1 MKRTVYCLLFFYC
14 LSCQE
19 KLSVAEE
26 ELYRPDIH
34 FTPPK
39 AWMNDPN
46 GMVYYKGVYHLF
58 YQHNPDSSV
67 WGPMHWGHATSK
79 NLIEW
84 QHEPIALFP
93 DSLGTIFSGSAV
105 VDSNN
110 TAGFAKPGE
119 TALVAIFTQHDA
131 AGEKAGRLDF
141 QTQGLAYS
149 VDDGK
154 TWIKYDH
161 NPVIKNPGIRDFR
174 DPKVIWYAPQKKW
187 VMSLAAQNKI
197 LIYSSPD
204 LKHWT
209 AESSFGENIGAHGG
223 VWECPDLFPMQYEG
237 KTVWVLIVN
246 LNPGAPNKGSGTQY
260 FVGDFDGHRFKAYN
274 DQTLWLD
281 YGPDNYAG
289 VTWSNTGDQ
298 KILIGWMSNWMYA
311 NQVPTQS
318 WRSAMTIPRELK
330 LVKLGEEWRLTSLPV
345 ASLTASGNN
354 TFNKK
359 AIKKVEKI
367 KLSGSTVITFEA
379 DATKDFTVT
388 CMNDQQEKIVIAYDP
403 GKKEFSIDRRASGQ
417 TAFHPDFAGIHTA
430 PRFHKDRSIKI
441 KIVLDKTSLE
451 LFTDD
456 GLTVMT
462 DIFFPSKAYQDC
474 WVDPKEGQIT
484 NLSFLQALPKK

>member
-1 MKRTVYCLLFFYC
+1 MKRAVYYLMLVYCF
-14 LSCQE
+14 SCQE
-19 KLSVAEE
+19 KKSMTEE

-79 NLIEW
+79 DLIEW

-93 DSLGTIFSGSAV
+93 DSIGTIFSGSAV

-119 TALVAIFTQHDA
+119 TALVAIYTQHNTEGER
-131 AGEKAGRLDF
+131 AGGLDF
-141 QTQGLAYS
+141 QTQSLAYS

-154 TWIKYDH
+154 TWIKYVE
-161 NPVIKNPGIRDFR
+161 NPVIKNPGIKDFR
-174 DPKVIWYAPQKKW
+174 DPKVIWLASQQKW

-197 LIYSSPD
+197 LFYSSKD
-204 LKHWT
+204 LKNWT
-209 AESSFGENIGAHGG
+209 AESSFGENTGAHGG
-223 VWECPDLFPMQYEG
+223 VWECPDLFPMQYDG
-237 KTVWVLIVN
+237 KTIWVLIVN

-260 FVGDFDGHRFKAYN
+260 FLGDFDGHHFKPFTN
-274 DQTLWLD
+274 QTLWLD

-311 NQVPTQS
+311 NQVPTTV

-330 LVKLGEEWRLTSLPV
+330 LMKLGEEWRLTSLPV
-345 ASLTASGNN
+345 SSLRTSAKNSFQKNEVNTIEKVKISGPMM
-354 TFNKK
+354 
-359 AIKKVEKI
+359 I
-367 KLSGSTVITFEA
+367 SFEA
-379 DATKDFTVT
+379 SATKDFSIT
-388 CMNDQQEKIVIAYDP
+388 CMNDEQEK
-403 GKKEFSIDRRASGQ
+403 
-417 TAFHPDFAGIHTA
+417 
-430 PRFHKDRSIKI
+430 
-441 KIVLDKTSLE
+441 
-451 LFTDD
+451 
-456 GLTVMT
+456 
-462 DIFFPSKAYQDC
+462 
-474 WVDPKEGQIT
+474 
-484 NLSFLQALPKK
+484 

>member
-1 MKRTVYCLLFFYC
+1 MT
-14 LSCQE
+14 
-19 KLSVAEE
+19 EE

-79 NLIEW
+79 DLIVW

-93 DSLGTIFSGSAV
+93 DSIGTIFSGSAV

-119 TALVAIFTQHDA
+119 TALVAIYTQHNPD
-131 AGEKAGRLDF
+131 GEKAGRSDF
-141 QTQGLAYS
+141 QTQSLAYS

-154 TWIKYDH
+154 TWIKYNG
-161 NPVIKNPGIRDFR
+161 NPVIKNPGIKDFR
-174 DPKVIWYAPQKKW
+174 DPKVIWLPSQQKW
-187 VMSLAAQNKI
+187 IMSLAAQNKI
-197 LIYSSPD
+197 LFYSSKD
-204 LKHWT
+204 LKNWT

-223 VWECPDLFPMQYEG
+223 VWECPDLFPMQYDD

-260 FVGDFDGHRFKAYN
+260 FIGDFDGHHFKPFT

-311 NQVPTQS
+311 NQVPTTS

-330 LVKLGEEWRLTSLPV
+330 LMKLGEEWRLASIPVSSLN
-345 ASLTASGNN
+345 ASGKNSFQKQIINN
-354 TFNKK
+354 
-359 AIKKVEKI
+359 IEKI
-367 KLSGSTVITFEA
+367 KVSGPTVISFEA
-379 DATKDFTVT
+379 NAASDFIIS
-388 CMNDQQEKIVIAYDP
+388 CLNDQQEKIKIGYDHQ
-403 GKKEFSIDRRASGQ
+403 KDIFYIDRTASGQ
-417 TAFHPDFAGIHTA
+417 TTFHPEFAGIHTA
-430 PRFHKDRSIKI
+430 PRISKDTTIKVT
-441 KIVLDKTSLE
+441 IVLDKTSVE
-451 LFTDD
+451 LFADN
-456 GLTVMT
+456 GLSVMT
-462 DIFFPSKAYQDC
+462 SIFFPKKPYQEC
-474 WVDPKEGQIT
+474 WLDPQNDQIEY
-484 NLSFLQALPKK
+484 LSLLQMKKNQ